1 MHWASAVTAF
11 FDAEVRMAS
20 LFAADT
26 DAARSLVARALGTLA
41 QDTQPGD
48 RLRRTLHEFLDA
60 QGSYVAAAGRLH
72 LRRNTVRYRVQ
83 RAVELR
89 GRPIDKDR
97 LELEIALGACRR
109 LGRAVLASPRR

>member
-1 MHWASAVTAF
+1 MGLGGHRVLRRRGA
-11 FDAEVRMAS
+11 DGLPVRGGHGRG
-20 LFAADT
+20 T
-26 DAARSLVARALGTLA
+26 IARRTGARALGA
-41 QDTQPGD
+41 GHP
-48 RLRRTLHEFLDA
+48 
-60 QGSYVAAAGRLH
+60 AGRLH

-109 LGRAVLASPRR
+109 LGRAVLAPSPVGRDGA